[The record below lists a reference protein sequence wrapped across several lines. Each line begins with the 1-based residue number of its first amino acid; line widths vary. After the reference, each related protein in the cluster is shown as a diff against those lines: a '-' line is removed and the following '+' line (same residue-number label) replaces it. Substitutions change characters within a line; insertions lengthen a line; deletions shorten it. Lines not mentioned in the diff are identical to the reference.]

1 MSVITI
7 LSGSPRKNG
16 NTDMLVQ
23 AFARG
28 ASKQNTVEVVSV
40 ADSRVSPCSGC
51 NYCYANSAH
60 ACSIKDAMGEVYE
73 KLSHTDVLVI
83 ASPVYFYGISAELKA
98 IVDRLHNPIRNT
110 FKIKQA
116 VLLSVAADTLP
127 AVFDSIIMQYTLA
140 LRYFHLEDLGMVL
153 VRGVEKKGD
162 IDGNPALD
170 EAYQLGLTIR

>member
-1 MSVITI
+1 M
-7 LSGSPRKNG
+7 
-16 NTDMLVQ
+16 Q

-28 ASKQNTVEVVSV
+28 AGEQNTVEIVSV
-40 ADSRVSPCSGC
+40 TDYKISPCSGC
-51 NYCYANSAH
+51 NYCYANSVH
-60 ACSIKDAMGEVYE
+60 ACSIQDAMTEVYE

-83 ASPVYFYGISAELKA
+83 ASPVYFYGISAQLKA
-98 IVDRLHNPIRNT
+98 MIDRLHNPIRNT

-127 AVFDSIIMQYTLA
+127 AVFDSIIAQYTLS

-153 VRGVEKKGD
+153 VHGVEKKGD
-162 IDGNPALD
+162 IDGHPALD